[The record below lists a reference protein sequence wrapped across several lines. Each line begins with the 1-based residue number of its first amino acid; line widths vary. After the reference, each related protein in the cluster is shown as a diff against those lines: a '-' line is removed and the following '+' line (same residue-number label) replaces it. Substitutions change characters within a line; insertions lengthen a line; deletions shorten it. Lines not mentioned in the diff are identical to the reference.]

1 MLHLFLHFKRYLG
14 YVFKTANK
22 KQASCKLCPITSYGK
37 WYQGFNI
44 LVSGNI
50 LLKCNTDC

>member
-22 KQASCKLCPITSYGK
+22 KQASCKLCPITSFGK

-44 LVSGNI
+44 FVSGNI
-50 LLKCNTDC
+50 PLKCNTDC